1 MVTRRTVLAVA
12 TAALLAGCSSE
23 DSRVAGLQKR
33 YAAEA
38 GVSSVTLST
47 FTPNEAIFTKN
58 AEGDVTLAEDTTT
71 EQQAALVARF
81 FEYAQS
87 AGLTNRD
94 LAGINFHMPHGSS
107 LTIRSLMLDSA
118 QSTEVVTALAAV
130 PGASAT
136 VEIGAPLPWNRIDST
151 VNREVAKNIVASA
164 ALVAVVPYGPLFS
177 TEVTVSD
184 KAVNTYT
191 VMADHRIGVGELRF
205 AAEVQAW
212 LATHPT
218 DGFILPFSSAENAR
232 IDVTTVAD
240 ESEGVRAL
248 ARSARAAG
256 IGNEVDAY
264 LVHGGVPYLS
274 VPRQ

>member
-12 TAALLAGCSSE
+12 TAALLAGCSSQ

-47 FTPNEAIFTKN
+47 FTPNESIFAKK

-71 EQQAALVARF
+71 EQQAVLVARF
-81 FEYAQS
+81 FEYAQG
-87 AGLTNRD
+87 AGLTTHD
-94 LAGINFHMPHGSS
+94 LAEINFHMPHGSS
-107 LTIRSLMLDSA
+107 LTIRFLMLDSA

-136 VEIGAPLPWNRIDST
+136 VEGPLPCTRIDSP
-151 VNREVAKNIVASA
+151 VNRETAKNIVASA
-164 ALVAVVPYGPLFS
+164 ALVSAVPYGPLFS

-184 KAVNTYT
+184 KAVHTYT
-191 VMADHRIGVGELRF
+191 VMADHRIGAGELGF

-218 DGFILPFSSAENAR
+218 EGFILPFSSAENASITIR
-232 IDVTTVAD
+232 TVAD

-264 LVHGGVPYLS
+264 LVQGRVPYLS
-274 VPRQ
+274 IPRQ

>member
-23 DSRVAGLQKR
+23 ESRVAGLQRR
-33 YAAEA
+33 YAAEV

-47 FTPNEAIFTKN
+47 FTPNEAIFAKN
-58 AEGDVTLAEDTTT
+58 AEGDVTLAQDTTT

-81 FEYAQS
+81 FEYAQG
-87 AGLTNRD
+87 AGLTTHD
-94 LAGINFHMPHGSS
+94 LAEINFHMPHGSS
-107 LTIRSLMLDSA
+107 LTIRFLMLDSA

-136 VEIGAPLPWNRIDST
+136 VEGGAPLPWNRIIST
-151 VNREVAKNIVASA
+151 VRRETAKNIVGSA
-164 ALVAVVPYGPLFS
+164 ALVSAVPYGPLFS

-184 KAVNTYT
+184 KAVHTYT
-191 VMADHRIGVGELRF
+191 VLADHRIGVGELPF

-218 DGFILPFSSAENAR
+218 DGFILPFSSADNAR
-232 IDVTTVAD
+232 IAIRTVAD

-248 ARSARAAG
+248 ARSARSAG
-256 IGNEVDAY
+256 IGNRIDAY
-264 LVHGGVPYLS
+264 LVHGAAAYLS
-274 VPRQ
+274 IPRQ

>member
-12 TAALLAGCSSE
+12 AAALLAGCSSV
-23 DSRVAGLQKR
+23 DSAVAGLQKR

-47 FTPNEAIFTKN
+47 STQNEAIFAKN
-58 AEGDVTLAEDTTT
+58 ARGDVTLAEDTTT

-81 FEYAQS
+81 FEYAQG
-87 AGLTNRD
+87 AGLKTND
-94 LAGINFHMPHGSS
+94 LAEINFHMPHGSS
-107 LTIRSLMLDSA
+107 LTIRFLMLDSA

-136 VEIGAPLPWNRIDST
+136 VEIGAPLPGIWIDST

-164 ALVAVVPYGPLFS
+164 ALVAAVPYGPLFS
-177 TEVTVSD
+177 TEVSVGD
-184 KAVNTYT
+184 QAVHTYT

-218 DGFILPFSSAENAR
+218 DGFILPFSSADNAS

-256 IGNEVDAY
+256 IRNEVDAY
-264 LVHGGVPYLS
+264 LVQGRVPYLS
-274 VPRQ
+274 IPRQ